1 MKTVISF
8 MALLSFA
15 GCTNT
20 FTREDLGDLK
30 DEALVVWRA
39 DGSHYHLQQWTIDDQ
54 GNVNGAGVMCTS
66 KSTKFD
72 HTIENASDFSGTI
85 QKRSI
90 VTVKTLSTHTSS
102 SAVIWVTV
110 FAVIFAIAAASTFK
124 VGGIM

>member
-1 MKTVISF
+1 

-30 DEALVVWRA
+30 DEALVVWTA
-39 DGSHYHLQQWTIDDQ
+39 NGSHYHLQQWTIDDQ

-72 HTIENASDFSGTI
+72 HTIENASDFFGTI